1 MKISAINNWLC
12 GNISSTEIK
21 DMLEPILKEH
31 QKKLRTKGTSIPL
44 FLTEDI
50 HLVFGYL
57 AFNFL
62 CNSFLMDDI
71 NELELSYIAELLL
84 LSSSVYIENEDI
96 EERLELLCD
105 YDIYGK
111 FSKEDMRK
119 LLKL

>member
-1 MKISAINNWLC
+1 MKLSTINNWLC
-12 GNISSTEIK
+12 GNISSVEIK
-21 DMLEPILKEH
+21 AMLEPILKEH
-31 QKKLRTKGTSIPL
+31 QKKLKTKGTSIPL

-50 HLVFGYL
+50 HLVFGNL
-57 AFNFL
+57 EFNFL
-62 CNSFLMDDI
+62 CNSFLMNDI

-96 EERLELLCD
+96 EERLEFLCD

-111 FSKEDMRK
+111 FSKEDVRR